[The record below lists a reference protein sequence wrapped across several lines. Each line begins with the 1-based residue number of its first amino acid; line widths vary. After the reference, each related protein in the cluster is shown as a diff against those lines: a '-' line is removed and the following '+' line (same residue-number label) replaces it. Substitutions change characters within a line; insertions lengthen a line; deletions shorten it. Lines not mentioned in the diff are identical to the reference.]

1 MNHPTLRYGGYNVIA
16 LIFFIPMCLYLQKLQ
31 IEYESFLKIS
41 TILILISLVVFV
53 GRNFSRLDKELNL
66 YKYEPLKN
74 SNFHFI
80 GGDED
85 FYFRYNIKINKNL
98 SNYPRINIFGI
109 ELINTTLKKK

>member
-16 LIFFIPMCLYLQKLQ
+16 LIFFIPMCLYLLLYK

-80 GGDED
+80 GGDVD
-85 FYFRYNIKINKNL
+85 FYF
-98 SNYPRINIFGI
+98 
-109 ELINTTLKKK
+109 